1 MLKLEQ
7 QTVMRLSDAYL
18 TIAEA
23 TTIAL
28 YAAHDM
34 VESGTDKQ
42 KEAGRVILELLESRN
57 CFIER
62 KDEKTRMM
70 FRDYDV
76 PEVEEGHEPYYI
88 EFYVDGSEL
97 AYIIYKGASDESIEY
112 GSWTVSELKKITN
125 VHLGTDCCATNE
137 A

>member
-23 TTIAL
+23 LTIAI

-34 VESGTDKQ
+34 VEGGTDKQ
-42 KEAGRVILELLESRN
+42 KEAGRAIFDMIEKRAVSV
-57 CFIER
+57 ER
-62 KDEKTRMM
+62 KDSKTRLM

-88 EFYVDGSEL
+88 EFYVDGNEL
-97 AYIIYKGASDESIEY
+97 AYIIYKGQSDESIEY
-112 GSWTVSELKKITN
+112 GSWTVSELKRITN
-125 VHLGTDCCATNE
+125 VHLGEDCCTDDD
-137 A
+137 

>member
-23 TTIAL
+23 TTITL
-28 YAAHDM
+28 YTAHDM
-34 VESGTDKQ
+34 VEGGTEKQ
-42 KEAGRVILELLESRN
+42 KEAGRKILDLLESRN

-76 PEVEEGHEPYYI
+76 PEVEEGHDPYYI
-88 EFYVDGSEL
+88 EFYVDGNEL
-97 AYIIYKGASDESIEY
+97 AFIVYQGNTDESIEY
-112 GSWTVSELKKITN
+112 GSWSVGELKKITN
-125 VHLGTDCCATNE
+125 VHIGTDCCTPDE
-137 A
+137 G